1 MIDFALWAVIIM
13 LSLVSCYVWWGYGYV
28 AKKAIKEAYKA
39 GFEHGKKTQLHDIEI
54 ATARE
59 IATNEMRQQVNA
71 FIDEELR
78 KAREQNKTHNV
89 N

>member
-1 MIDFALWAVIIM
+1 MGLW
-13 LSLVSCYVWWGYGYV
+13 LCSQ
-28 AKKAIKEAYKA
+28 KAIREAYKA